1 MKSKNIRTKGGDVS
15 KNVKEHTDDLIFV
28 VNFPVLSLKD
38 EMKEEMDDAHLR
50 NALTHFQL

>member
-1 MKSKNIRTKGGDVS
+1 MKSKNIRTKGGEVS